1 MPRYYFDLA
10 NGRRLADPSGLVCR
24 DDEDAKAK
32 AEVIARQIAAEA
44 PASTGRR
51 VTILDE
57 DGQEITAVPTD
68 ER

>member
-10 NGRRLADPSGLVCR
+10 NGHRLADPSGLVCR

-57 DGQEITAVPTD
+57 GGQEITTAPID
-68 ER
+68 KR